1 MTQLDIESPKHCTA
15 KQPHNSHHH
24 HRHSFIN
31 SSSFWKLLSTLF
43 SALLTV
49 ILLVWLVLRPSK
61 PSFSLQQASV
71 YHLSL
76 SDSVPAAASFLNS
89 SFQLTFV
96 ASNPNSRLGIYYDSL
111 RVYASYQG
119 QQITGLT
126 SFPPFYQ
133 DHGEKNLLSA
143 SLTGSNL
150 PVAPYF
156 GSEVARDQV
165 SGKLTVRFAVDGRIR
180 WKVGKWVSGKYRM
193 NVECI
198 TAMDFGRG
206 LPAGPLTSQQGSRC
220 STTL

>member
-1 MTQLDIESPKHCTA
+1 MSKLDVRSPEHCAA
-15 KQPHNSHHH
+15 KQPHNSPHH

-31 SSSFWKLLSTLF
+31 SSNFWKLLSSLF
-43 SALLTV
+43 SAILAV

-71 YHLSL
+71 YSLSL
-76 SDSVPAAASFLNS
+76 SDSAPAAASFLNS
-89 SFQLTFV
+89 SVQLTFI

-119 QQITGLT
+119 QQITGLA

-150 PVAPYF
+150 PVSPYF
-156 GSEVARDQV
+156 GSEVASDQV
-165 SGKLTVRFAVDGRIR
+165 SGKLTVRFEVDGRVR
-180 WKVGKWVSGKYRM
+180 YKVGTWVSGKYRM

-206 LPAGPLTSQQGSRC
+206 LPTGPLTSQQGGLC
-220 STTL
+220 STKL